1 VLTPPKASLGRHC
14 MSMLLCVGALST
26 VNALAT
32 DDAGFL
38 DIAAHSHG
46 TAALTVIVSGEQVV
60 LGFETPAFNL
70 LGFENTPATPEQEAA
85 LARAEA
91 VLASVEN
98 LVSITGARCEV
109 HDVQI
114 SRPGEEAHAHGEAE
128 HDDHDHA
135 DTAQESHEHADGGHW
150 EFRVNATLHCIDLP
164 ARPALTATVFE
175 HFSGIQTLELLWATD
190 TRQGAATL
198 TATTTSATLN

>member
-1 VLTPPKASLGRHC
+1 
-14 MSMLLCVGALST
+14 MSRFPFCRIVRRAIAALVSGFVCTVG
-26 VNALAT
+26 LAQS
-32 DDAGFL
+32 DKEGFL

-46 TAALTVIVSGEQVV
+46 TATLTVIISSEQVV
-60 LGFETPAFNL
+60 LAFESPAFNL
-70 LGFENTPATPEQEAA
+70 LGFENAPSTPEQEVA
-85 LARAEA
+85 LAQAEA

-109 HDVQI
+109 QDLQI
-114 SRPGEEAHAHGEAE
+114 SRPGQEAHVHEDAE
-128 HDDHDHA
+128 HDDHDHG
-135 DTAQESHEHADGGHW
+135 DTVHDSHDHADGRHW

-190 TRQGAATL
+190 TQQGAATL
-198 TATTTSATLN
+198 SATTPSATLN

>member
-1 VLTPPKASLGRHC
+1 
-14 MSMLLCVGALST
+14 MSRFPSYRPARR
-26 VNALAT
+26 ALAFLACGFVST
-32 DDAGFL
+32 PGLAQSDEAGFL
-38 DIAAHSHG
+38 DIAAHTHG
-46 TAALTVIVSGEQVV
+46 TATLTVIISGEQVA
-60 LGFETPAFNL
+60 LGFESPAFNL
-70 LGFENTPATPEQEAA
+70 LGFENAPATPEQEAA

-91 VLASVEN
+91 LLASVEN

-109 HDVQI
+109 QNVQI
-114 SRPGEEAHAHGEAE
+114 SRPGQEAHAHGEAE

-135 DTAQESHEHADGGHW
+135 DTAQESHDHADGRHW

-190 TRQGAATL
+190 TQQGAATL
-198 TATTTSATLN
+198 NATTPSATLN